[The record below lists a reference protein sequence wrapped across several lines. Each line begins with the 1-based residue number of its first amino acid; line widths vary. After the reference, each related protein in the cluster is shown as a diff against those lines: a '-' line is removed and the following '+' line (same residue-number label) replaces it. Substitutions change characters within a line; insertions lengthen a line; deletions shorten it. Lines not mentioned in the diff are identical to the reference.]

1 MYENMIQIYQK
12 ITQFKVLRL
21 FLDNPYTGYYLRES
35 VRILKMDPMTVKRSL
50 DLLVKDM
57 LLIKSEEKNRILY
70 QLNLENVSARYLK
83 ISYNLSWLHEK
94 KVVDFILDKMKTVTS
109 IILFGSFAKGEN
121 DEDSDVDIVTIS
133 LSDRK
138 PTEGFAKMLGRDVNL
153 LDFTPAEWS
162 EQGEKNKGLYQDV
175 LFDGIVLHGSKPV
188 IA

>member
-1 MYENMIQIYQK
+1 M
-12 ITQFKVLRL
+12 
-21 FLDNPYTGYYLRES
+21 
-35 VRILKMDPMTVKRSL
+35 
-50 DLLVKDM
+50 
-57 LLIKSEEKNRILY
+57 
-70 QLNLENVSARYLK
+70 K

>member
-70 QLNLENVSARYLK
+70 QLNLENV
-83 ISYNLSWLHEK
+83 
-94 KVVDFILDKMKTVTS
+94 
-109 IILFGSFAKGEN
+109 
-121 DEDSDVDIVTIS
+121 
-133 LSDRK
+133 
-138 PTEGFAKMLGRDVNL
+138 
-153 LDFTPAEWS
+153 
-162 EQGEKNKGLYQDV
+162 
-175 LFDGIVLHGSKPV
+175 
-188 IA
+188 